1 MCKLTL
7 FFLIDVMGKI
17 VSLKP
22 VKTVQVK
29 GQDRKVVQFRLA
41 DSRYVLV
48 LIVLRLS
55 TLDFYVLALISLSTL
70 VVMNLH
76 AVCGGNM
83 LSNWRFMMNVNN
95 H

>member
-1 MCKLTL
+1 
-7 FFLIDVMGKI
+7 MGKI

-48 LIVLRLS
+48 FIGLS
-55 TLDFYVLALISLSTL
+55 LNTLYFDVLALIAFSTL
-70 VVMNLH
+70 VAMNLH

-83 LSNWRFMMNVNN
+83 LSNWRILMNVNN